1 MTIGLF
7 FWYYSRRYC
16 LPHLKGPGTLQ
27 IARGPEHP
35 HRKQKR
41 IRIGEIMNKTTFMA
55 KPGQVERKW
64 YVVDATDVPLGRL
77 SAVVASVLRGKNKPT
92 FTPHTDTGDF
102 VIVINAEKVKLTG
115 KKATDKIYYTHSLH
129 PGGLKQISAG
139 ELRSKNAVR
148 LIEKSVKGML
158 PHNTLGR
165 AQGMKLKVFVGAEH
179 THAAQQP
186 EVLDISGLI

>member
-1 MTIGLF
+1 MFTPF
-7 FWYYSRRYC
+7 ERPRN
-16 LPHLKGPGTLQ
+16 LPNTFGGT
-27 IARGPEHP
+27 EHP
-35 HRKQKR
+35 PHCKQILR

-55 KPGQVERKW
+55 KTGQVERKW

-115 KKATDKIYYTHSLH
+115 KKATDKIYYTHSMY

>member
-1 MTIGLF
+1 
-7 FWYYSRRYC
+7 
-16 LPHLKGPGTLQ
+16 
-27 IARGPEHP
+27 
-35 HRKQKR
+35 
-41 IRIGEIMNKTTFMA
+41 MNKTTFMA

-102 VIVINAEKVKLTG
+102 VIVINADKIKVSG
-115 KKATDKIYYTHSLH
+115 KKMDQKIYYNHS
-129 PGGLKQISAG
+129 GGLKSISAG

>member
-1 MTIGLF
+1 MRTTPL
-7 FWYYSRRYC
+7 
-16 LPHLKGPGTLQ
+16 
-27 IARGPEHP
+27 A
-35 HRKQKR
+35 
-41 IRIGEIMNKTTFMA
+41 KTSDI
-55 KPGQVERKW
+55 KRKW
-64 YVVDATDVPLGRL
+64 YVIDATDVSLGRL
-77 SAVVASVLRGKNKPT
+77 STAVASILRGKNKPQY
-92 FTPHTDTGDF
+92 TPNVDTGDY
-102 VIVINAEKVKLTG
+102 VIVVNAAKLKLTG
-115 KKATDKIYYTHSLH
+115 KKATDKIYYTHSMY

-165 AQGMKLKVFVGAEH
+165 AQGMKLKVFVGGEH

>member
-1 MTIGLF
+1 
-7 FWYYSRRYC
+7 
-16 LPHLKGPGTLQ
+16 
-27 IARGPEHP
+27 
-35 HRKQKR
+35 
-41 IRIGEIMNKTTFMA
+41 MNKTTFMA

-102 VIVINAEKVKLTG
+102 VIVI
-115 KKATDKIYYTHSLH
+115 KIYYTHSNH
-129 PGGLKQISAG
+129 PGGLKSISAG

>member
-1 MTIGLF
+1 M
-7 FWYYSRRYC
+7 
-16 LPHLKGPGTLQ
+16 
-27 IARGPEHP
+27 
-35 HRKQKR
+35 
-41 IRIGEIMNKTTFMA
+41 KTTFMA
-55 KPGQVERKW
+55 NAGNIERKW
-64 YVVDATDVPLGRL
+64 FVVDAEGQTLGRL
-77 SAVVASVLRGKNKPT
+77 AAEVAKVLRGKHKPT
-92 FTPHTDTGDF
+92 FTPHVDTGDF
-102 VIVINAEKVKLTG
+102 VIVVNAAKVKLTG
-115 KKATDKIYYTHSLH
+115 KKATDKIYYTHSNH